1 MGFDKDKYISWAR
14 AEGMEEHQAAFL
26 AEQMDI
32 SSVNPNDLSALEN
45 KLRDE
50 FNASIHDLRSEIDQ
64 RAMLARVQVDDLK
77 ADFSQMEARVEG
89 NLKTGLLALQRALLT
104 SSAFNALTTL
114 SAVTFLAFWWG

>member
-1 MGFDKDKYISWAR
+1 MGFDKDKFISRAR
-14 AEGMEEHQAAFL
+14 AEGMEEHQAALL

-50 FNASIHDLRSEIDQ
+50 FNASIYDLRSEIDQ
-64 RAMLARVQVDDLK
+64 RATLARVQVDDLK
-77 ADFSQMEARVEG
+77 ADFSKMEARVEG

-104 SSAFNALTTL
+104 SSAFSALTTL

>member
-1 MGFDKDKYISWAR
+1 MGFDKDKFISRAR

-64 RAMLARVQVDDLK
+64 RATLARVQVDDLK
-77 ADFSQMEARVEG
+77 ADFSKMEARVEG